1 MIKFTGT
8 RSYILVE
15 FDHRTVKISGELT
28 STPAFYAS
36 INSIKHWEAPFEN
49 IEVTDEEKKQ
59 IVECVSKENGG
70 ELKIIFES

>member
-1 MIKFTGT
+1 MIKFSGT

-36 INSIKHWEAPFEN
+36 ISSIKNWEPPFEN
-49 IEVTDEEKKQ
+49 IEITDEEKKQ
-59 IVECVSKENGG
+59 IVERVSNEDNG